1 MSKARQAERKMW
13 SMPHHARIRLFQYP
27 RYELATRGV
36 KKIKRQ
42 AERMVLWRI
51 AKRGYQ

>member
-27 RYELATRGV
+27 LYELASR
-36 KKIKRQ
+36 
-42 AERMVLWRI
+42 E
-51 AKRGYQ
+51 